1 MKKFFDIFNDD
12 NIIKASECYAFSQQQ
27 SLIYG
32 VAGTQKSLIIA
43 KGYNLAQKATII
55 ITSSKD
61 SMAQLESDLSS
72 LLPQTQIV
80 KLPSLD
86 VVSFSAVAK
95 SLELVAQRLDVLGKL
110 VRNEKVIVLTTGEAV
125 IQKNLSKHDFE
136 QARINLKL
144 RMSIE
149 LENVL
154 ERLVKLGYV
163 RVDEVEI
170 MGEFSVRGGIIDVFP
185 VNATQPIRIEFY
197 GDEIDS
203 VRTYD
208 INSKL

>member
-1 MKKFFDIFNDD
+1 M
-12 NIIKASECYAFSQQQ
+12 
-27 SLIYG
+27 
-32 VAGTQKSLIIA
+32 
-43 KGYNLAQKATII
+43 
-55 ITSSKD
+55 
-61 SMAQLESDLSS
+61 
-72 LLPQTQIV
+72 
-80 KLPSLD
+80 
-86 VVSFSAVAK
+86 AK

-110 VRNEKVIVLTTGEAV
+110 VRNEKVIVLTGLWSCTP
-125 IQKNLSKHDFE
+125 KNLSKHDFE

-185 VNATQPIRIEFY
+185 LMQLNRLE
-197 GDEIDS
+197 
-203 VRTYD
+203 
-208 INSKL
+208 